1 MLVLFVVSIGY
12 LQIEIMNTAKQL
24 KEIEY
29 ERGIT
34 GDQFKKLESE
44 LSRKDDLLKKMELER
59 SATED
64 QLKKIEELNTSI
76 ENLPD
81 QYFKYQPEYKRFKL
95 IRQIQFS
102 KGSAVI
108 TKENHQYLKEVGMAI
123 VALVDG
129 LQSSQKFKE
138 FDIKYLIVIE
148 GMASKDNYTKNF
160 ELSYERALSLYR
172 FWKDNGVLFN
182 PEICEIQIAG
192 SGTDGVRE
200 YAKIE
205 ERKNQQFLIHIVPKI
220 GKI

>member
-81 QYFKYQPEYKRFKL
+81 SPNTIFKRKCR
-95 IRQIQFS
+95 
-102 KGSAVI
+102 
-108 TKENHQYLKEVGMAI
+108 N
-123 VALVDG
+123 
-129 LQSSQKFKE
+129 
-138 FDIKYLIVIE
+138 
-148 GMASKDNYTKNF
+148 N
-160 ELSYERALSLYR
+160 
-172 FWKDNGVLFN
+172 
-182 PEICEIQIAG
+182 
-192 SGTDGVRE
+192 
-200 YAKIE
+200 
-205 ERKNQQFLIHIVPKI
+205 ERKPPIFERSWNGNSGI
-220 GKI
+220 GRWFAE